1 MIGDILKGYDVAIL
15 VLKTPAT
22 LTKSVNIANLPLPDS
37 PCPSK
42 KELVVSGW
50 GYTLVSEG
58 SNLPEKRKR
67 RFLWAVKQQCV
78 SIDECESYVGNKK
91 NVLCVTDLSEPKNSA
106 FVGDSGGI

>member
-1 MIGDILKGYDVAIL
+1 MK
-15 VLKTPAT
+15 
-22 LTKSVNIANLPLPDS
+22 IAHLPSPDA
-37 PCPSK
+37 PCPTK

-50 GYTLVSEG
+50 GKTLVWEG
-58 SNLPEKRKR
+58 SEYFEKSN

-91 NVLCVTDLSEPKNSA
+91 DVLCVTDLSEPKNSA

>member
-1 MIGDILKGYDVAIL
+1 MIGDYLTGNDAAIL

-22 LTKSVNIANLPLPDS
+22 LTKSVKIAHLPSPDAQ
-37 PCPSK
+37 CPTK

-50 GYTLVSEG
+50 GRTLVWEG
-58 SNLPEKRKR
+58 SNHTTIRDN

-91 NVLCVTDLSEPKNSA
+91 DVLCVTDLSDPRNSA